1 MFSKLAAAVIAVSL
15 IAGPALAQNGAN
27 APVTTQQ
34 RSADVG
40 ATGVKKVAHVKRHTA
55 KRHTAKSHVA
65 KAHRHIK
72 HVKVVK
78 HVKHVKHLK
87 QVKRINAPVKNK
99 TAG

>member
-27 APVTTQQ
+27 PPVTTHQ

-40 ATGVKKVAHVKRHTA
+40 TTGVKKVTHVKRHT
-55 KRHTAKSHVA
+55 A

-87 QVKRINAPVKNK
+87 QVKRINHPVKNK

>member
-27 APVTTQQ
+27 PPVTTHQ

-40 ATGVKKVAHVKRHTA
+40 TTGVKKVMHVKRHA
-55 KRHTAKSHVA
+55 A

-87 QVKRINAPVKNK
+87 QVKRINHPVKNK

>member
-27 APVTTQQ
+27 PPATAHQ

-40 ATGVKKVAHVKRHTA
+40 TTGVKKVAHVKRHAA
-55 KRHTAKSHVA
+55 KRHIA

-72 HVKVVK
+72 HVKAVK

-87 QVKRINAPVKNK
+87 QVKRINHPVKNK

>member
-40 ATGVKKVAHVKRHTA
+40 ATGVKKVTHVKRHTA
-55 KRHTAKSHVA
+55 KHHVA

-87 QVKRINAPVKNK
+87 QVKRINQPVKNK

>member
-1 MFSKLAAAVIAVSL
+1 MFSKLAAAAIAVSL

-27 APVTTQQ
+27 PPVTTQQ

-55 KRHTAKSHVA
+55 KRHVA